1 MALTEDR
8 NTPHQDGKILNVPVA
23 AGVICFAGGIACI
36 NAAGLA
42 VPGTATTGLTYLGRF
57 EENVDNH
64 LGDDAAITINIRR
77 KQAFLWANSSAD
89 VVTQSALGKFC
100 YIEDGETVSLTDG
113 SSSRSVAGI
122 VIGLDADGVW
132 VE

>member
-8 NTPHQDGKILNVPVA
+8 NTPHQEGKILNVPVA

-42 VPGTATTGLTYLGRF
+42 TPGAVATTLTYLGRF
-57 EENVDNH
+57 DEAVDNT
-64 LGDDAAITINIRR
+64 GGADGAVSVAVRR
-77 KQAFLWANSSAD
+77 KKAFKWANSSGDA
-89 VVTQSALGKFC
+89 VVQASLGKVC
-100 YIEDGETVSLTDG
+100 YIADGETVSLTDG